1 MSFPLARVTDPSR
14 RHSLGAVVG
23 ILTAHNLIQN
33 FLLYEKGYV
42 AGNLAVTAML
52 TTIGRGSGAS
62 WDEMGLR
69 PQEWGNGL
77 KIGGVSAAAAT
88 AGAVAAMAHPRT
100 RDLLTDEHP
109 HLGGHG
115 AVVWRALTRFPIGTA
130 LFEEVAFRGVLP
142 AVIGGDTGRADALS
156 SVAFAAWHLIP
167 TARLQRGLSG
177 SRARP
182 AHHQATGTILGA
194 VAAGVAGLGLSWI
207 RRRTGSL
214 LAPWLVHATVNS
226 TAFLAGVAAR
236 RPSPRHRPHQGS

>member
-1 MSFPLARVTDPSR
+1 ML
-14 RHSLGAVVG
+14 
-23 ILTAHNLIQN
+23 N
-33 FLLYEKGYV
+33 EKGYV

-62 WDEMGLR
+62 WEEMGLR
-69 PQEWGNGL
+69 PQESGNGL
-77 KIGGVSAAAAT
+77 KIGGASAAAAA

-100 RDLLTDEHP
+100 RDLLAHEHLHP
-109 HLGGHG
+109 GGSG

-142 AVIGGDTGRADALS
+142 AVIGGDTGRADVIS

-167 TARLQRGLSG
+167 TARLQRGVSG
-177 SRARP
+177 SRTWP
-182 AHHQATGTILGA
+182 AHQRATGAILGA
-194 VAAGVAGLGLSWI
+194 VAAGVAGLGLSWF

-226 TAFLAGVAAR
+226 AAFLAGVAAQ
-236 RPSPRHRPHQGS
+236 RPSPRHQPHQGS